1 MRLIG
6 RFLFEEYVSGLA
18 RGLHGHYT
26 DELLTSLIF
35 GDGCPDP

>member
-26 DELLTSLIF
+26 DAHFTDF
-35 GDGCPDP
+35 G